1 MLITRKNSHCHQQT
15 GVSMIEVLVAIMIL
29 SVGLLG
35 LAGLQSA
42 GLTHNQSANSRSSA
56 SMLAYGLLDSM
67 RANKVVAEGG
77 AYDIGLGVTP
87 AGGSTMTSQDT
98 SQDVNNWLNELAM
111 ALPDG
116 TGAIVTDASG
126 KVTITIQWDDSRGV
140 LPAQQFVMTTQ
151 L

>member
-1 MLITRKNSHCHQQT
+1 MLNREKYRNTQI

-42 GLTHNQSANSRSSA
+42 GLTHNQSANSRSTA

-67 RANKVVAEGG
+67 RANKVIAEGG
-77 AYDIGLGVTP
+77 AYDIALGASP
-87 AGGSTMTSQDT
+87 SGGSTMTSQDI
-98 SQDVNNWLNELAM
+98 NNWLNALAGS
-111 ALPDG
+111 LPAG
-116 TGAIVTDASG
+116 TGSVATVG
-126 KVTITIQWDDSRGV
+126 GRVMITIQWDDSRGER
-140 LPAQQFVMTTQ
+140 PPQQFVMTTQ